1 MLFRE
6 ILEDTLKYY
15 GGVAEYFN
23 AVIADSP
30 TGHLVYQK
38 CHGNDQFF
46 QYYKDVE
53 GVHRNQIHNENN
65 LKAMARKEFAEKS
78 LTILNPNVQL
88 LKNAVSQI
96 VPYDPDSILKSMG
109 KAYSHL
115 PEDYF
120 FDRNKVN
127 ISMHLDDE
135 SKSRIERH
143 REWGRQ
149 PYNQSLYLPE
159 YKKTRTSKGLM
170 VRSKSEAL
178 ICETLYRICDIPHR
192 YEQEKVIDGYIY
204 IPDFTFEAFDFSE
217 LYWDHFGMMGKPEY
231 AAKNFKK
238 LQICYDRGIIPG
250 KNLILTFDINGTI
263 DMKYIEGV
271 IMNEVIPRL

>member
-1 MLFRE
+1 MLFQE
-6 ILEDTLKYY
+6 ELKELLNYYEGIEKSISNILESSPN
-15 GGVAEYFN
+15 GGLIYQSN
-23 AVIADSP
+23 H
-30 TGHLVYQK
+30 GH
-38 CHGNDQFF
+38 DQFLH
-46 QYYKDVE
+46 YYKDNDRKCRKVITQDVE
-53 GVHRNQIHNENN
+53 LISALAKKQFAKES
-65 LKAMARKEFAEKS
+65 LK
-78 LTILNPNVQL
+78 ILEPDVEL
-88 LKNAVSQI
+88 LKNAINQMI
-96 VPYDPDSILKSMG
+96 PYDPDNILKSMD
-109 KAYSHL
+109 KAYAHL

-204 IPDFTFEAFDFSE
+204 IPDFTFEAFDFS
-217 LYWDHFGMMGKPEY
+217 
-231 AAKNFKK
+231 
-238 LQICYDRGIIPG
+238 
-250 KNLILTFDINGTI
+250 
-263 DMKYIEGV
+263 
-271 IMNEVIPRL
+271 